1 MPMPTPEIETKT
13 TYLQMLGR
21 PEGRLENPFE
31 NVEIHEVLAPSVSF
45 YHALYRSVGSQLHWF
60 DRLVMP
66 EADLESL
73 LEDPCVEVF
82 TLHVD
87 GVMAGYSELDRRT
100 PDEIELAYF
109 GLFPQFLG
117 RGLGKFFLHWT
128 VREAWSHRPQR
139 LWLHTCDLDH
149 PAALPNYIKTG
160 FQVYDETWVNQPVL
174 DDQPNAVS
182 DAELSSAGPTT
193 LKYPRLDCQ
202 PDDRR

>member
-1 MPMPTPEIETKT
+1 
-13 TYLQMLGR
+13 MLGR
-21 PEGRLENPFE
+21 PEGRLENPFG

-66 EADLESL
+66 EADLERL

-82 TLHVD
+82 TLQVD
-87 GVMAGYSELDRRT
+87 GVLAGYSELDRRT

-128 VREAWSHRPQR
+128 VREAWTHSPQR

-182 DAELSSAGPTT
+182 TTELSSAGPTT